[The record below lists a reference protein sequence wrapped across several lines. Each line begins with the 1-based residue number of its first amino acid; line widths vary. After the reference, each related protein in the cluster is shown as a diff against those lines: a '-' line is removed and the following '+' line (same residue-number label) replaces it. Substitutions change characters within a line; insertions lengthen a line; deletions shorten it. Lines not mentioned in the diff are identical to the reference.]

1 MENEAGGNES
11 KQGEPREAMRIL
23 VFHGGVNVGAA
34 GTLTKRERTEKRK
47 IKTEAGKNAGEPVE
61 KI

>member
-1 MENEAGGNES
+1 
-11 KQGEPREAMRIL
+11 MRIL